1 MRSSTRSE
9 PHRPDAG
16 QAAVELAL
24 SLPLVFVVLLGV
36 VQVGLVV
43 RDQLLVDHLAREAAR
58 AAAPAAAPAAAARSA
73 VAGEPDDRAR
83 VVVRLTDQQV
93 RATVTVVNHTD
104 VPLVGLFLPD
114 VTLRGTVTM
123 QREPP

>member
-1 MRSSTRSE
+1 M
-9 PHRPDAG
+9 
-16 QAAVELAL
+16 
-24 SLPLVFVVLLGV
+24 PLVCLLLLGV

-43 RDQLLVDHLAREAAR
+43 RDHIVVVHLAREAAR
-58 AAAPAAAPAAAARSA
+58 AAAPAAAPVAAARGA
-73 VAGEPDDRAR
+73 VASEPDSRAG
-83 VVVRLTDQQV
+83 VAVRLTDQQV
-93 RATVTVVNHTD
+93 RVTITVVNHTD

>member
-1 MRSSTRSE
+1 
-9 PHRPDAG
+9 
-16 QAAVELAL
+16 
-24 SLPLVFVVLLGV
+24 
-36 VQVGLVV
+36 VV

-58 AAAPAAAPAAAARSA
+58 AAAPAAAPVAAAHSS
-73 VAGEPDDRAR
+73 VAGEPDNRAG
-83 VVVRLTDQQV
+83 VAVRLTDQQV
-93 RATVTVVNHTD
+93 RVTVTVVNHTD